1 MKKLLFITIL
11 SIIFISCK
19 DQSKEIKKVKLIYS
33 ITKIEY
39 ANDDKIELFDI
50 NFNESNDRL
59 TLEGEVTTLEAYYKV
74 KNALTRNYLEYK
86 NKIRVLPD

>member
-1 MKKLLFITIL
+1 M
-11 SIIFISCK
+11 
-19 DQSKEIKKVKLIYS
+19 KLIYS